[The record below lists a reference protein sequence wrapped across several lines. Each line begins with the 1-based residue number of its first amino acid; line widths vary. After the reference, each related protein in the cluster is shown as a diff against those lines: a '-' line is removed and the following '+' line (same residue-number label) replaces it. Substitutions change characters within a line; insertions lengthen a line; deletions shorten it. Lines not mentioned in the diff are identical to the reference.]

1 MAADIINLR
10 QARKQK
16 ARAEKDVKATENRA
30 QFGRSKHEKA
40 VTRAL
45 RAQVEKA
52 LDQGKL
58 EKSPAAE
65 E

>member
-1 MAADIINLR
+1 LAADVINLR

-16 ARAEKDVKATENRA
+16 ARSDKEQTAAENRA
-30 QFGRSKHEKA
+30 QFGRPKHEKA

-45 RAQVEKA
+45 KAKVEKA

-58 EKSPAAE
+58 EKPES
-65 E
+65 

>member
-1 MAADIINLR
+1 MAADVINLR

-16 ARAEKDVKATENRA
+16 ARAEKGQKAAENRA
-30 QFGRSKHEKA
+30 QFGRPKHEKT

-45 RAQVEKA
+45 KAKVEKT

-58 EKSPAAE
+58 EKPD
-65 E
+65 

>member
-1 MAADIINLR
+1 MAADVINLR

-16 ARAEKDVKATENRA
+16 ARAEKEQTAAENRA
-30 QFGRSKHEKA
+30 QFGRAKHEKA

-45 RAQVEKA
+45 NAKVEKA

-58 EKSPAAE
+58 EKPE
-65 E
+65 

>member
-1 MAADIINLR
+1 MAADVINLR

-16 ARAEKDVKATENRA
+16 ARAEKEQAAAESRA
-30 QFGRSKHEKA
+30 QFGRAKHEKA

-45 RAQVEKA
+45 KAKVEKA

-58 EKSPAAE
+58 EKPE
-65 E
+65 

>member
-1 MAADIINLR
+1 MAEVINLR

-16 ARAEKDVKATENRA
+16 ARADKDQKAVENRA
-30 QFGRSKHEKA
+30 QFGRSRHEKT

-45 RAQVEKA
+45 KAQVEKA

-58 EKSPAAE
+58 EKPE
-65 E
+65 

>member
-1 MAADIINLR
+1 MADVINLR

-16 ARAEKDVKATENRA
+16 ARAEKDQKASENRA
-30 QFGRSKHEKA
+30 QYGRSKHEKA

-45 RAQVEKA
+45 KAQVDKA

-58 EKSPAAE
+58 EKPE
-65 E
+65 

>member
-1 MAADIINLR
+1 MSADVINLR

-16 ARAEKDVKATENRA
+16 ARSEKEQQAAENRA
-30 QFGRSKHEKA
+30 QYGRSKHEKT

-45 RAQVEKA
+45 RAKVDKA

-58 EKSPAAE
+58 DKP
-65 E
+65 

>member
-1 MAADIINLR
+1 MADVINLR

-16 ARAEKDVKATENRA
+16 ARSEKEQQAAENRA
-30 QFGRSKHEKA
+30 QYGRSKHEKA

-45 RAQVEKA
+45 KTQVEKA

-58 EKSPAAE
+58 EKPTSD
-65 E
+65 

>member
-1 MAADIINLR
+1 MADVINLR

-16 ARAEKDVKATENRA
+16 ARAEKDQKAAENRA
-30 QFGRSKHEKA
+30 QYGRSKHEKA

-45 RAQVEKA
+45 KAQVERA

-58 EKSPAAE
+58 DKPASD
-65 E
+65 

>member
-1 MAADIINLR
+1 MSADVINLR

-16 ARAEKDVKATENRA
+16 ARSEKDLKAAENRA
-30 QFGRSKHEKA
+30 QFGRSKHEKS

-45 RAQVEKA
+45 NAKVEKA

-58 EKSPAAE
+58 EKPE
-65 E
+65 

>member
-1 MAADIINLR
+1 MAEVINLR

-16 ARAEKDVKATENRA
+16 ARADKDQKAAENRT
-30 QFGRSKHEKA
+30 QFGRSRHEKT

-45 RAQVEKA
+45 KAQVEKA

-58 EKSPAAE
+58 EKPE
-65 E
+65 

>member
-1 MAADIINLR
+1 MAADVINLR

-16 ARAEKDVKATENRA
+16 ARAEKDVKAAENRA
-30 QFGRSKHEKA
+30 QFGRSRHEKA

-58 EKSPAAE
+58 EKSPTAE

>member
-1 MAADIINLR
+1 MAADVINLR

-16 ARAEKDVKATENRA
+16 VRAEKDHKAAENRA
-30 QFGRSKHEKA
+30 QFGRTKHEKA

-45 RAQVEKA
+45 KAQVEKA

-58 EKSPAAE
+58 EKPE
-65 E
+65 

>member
-1 MAADIINLR
+1 MSADVINLR

-16 ARAEKDVKATENRA
+16 ARAEKDQQAAENRA
-30 QFGRSKHEKA
+30 QYGRSKHEKA

-45 RAQVEKA
+45 KAKVEKA

-58 EKSPAAE
+58 EKPE
-65 E
+65 